1 LHIGHAGGELAVFT
15 ALQEHPRRHQK
26 HDDGR
31 GEFSAA
37 ENYLP
42 EDLGGLVPAQWL
54 DMNRRW
60 RPSDTPEG
68 RLLLAVL
75 AQAVIDLREG
85 TMLERRSAENWLMRR
100 EEGFEAI
107 CELFGFDAEAVR
119 RKLLKEK

>member
-1 LHIGHAGGELAVFT
+1 MK
-15 ALQEHPRRHQK
+15 PK
-26 HDDGR
+26 DGR

-42 EDLGGLVPAQWL
+42 DDLGAIVPSQWL
-54 DMNRRW
+54 DMHRRW

-85 TMLERRSAENWLMRR
+85 TMLERRSAENWLIRR

-107 CELFGFDAEAVR
+107 CELFGFDPDAIR
-119 RKLLKEK
+119 KKLLAEEK